1 MPAPAPCPARASSL
15 GSGRR
20 ARVTTT
26 EDKTQH
32 RAPHTRPDAE
42 IEALV
47 AALDDDGGG
56 ELSVDE
62 IADFI
67 ERGTDSVQ
75 RLSVQRGDERLALG
89 VRDDARGHLEV
100 VADELLELLG
110 VEVAVA
116 RLVVALEQLLQRLAL
131 RRRL

>member
-1 MPAPAPCPARASSL
+1 M
-15 GSGRR
+15 
-20 ARVTTT
+20 TTT
-26 EDKTQH
+26 EDKTQR

-56 ELSVDE
+56 ELSIGE
-62 IADFI
+62 IAD
-67 ERGTDSVQ
+67 TDSAQ

-89 VRDDARGHLEV
+89 VRDVARGHLEV

-116 RLVVALEQLLQRLAL
+116 RMAVALEQVLQRLAL
-131 RRRL
+131 RRRLLEL

>member
-56 ELSVDE
+56 ELSIGE
-62 IADFI
+62 IAD
-67 ERGTDSVQ
+67 TDSAQ
-75 RLSVQRGDERLALG
+75 RLSVQRA
-89 VRDDARGHLEV
+89 AR
-100 VADELLELLG
+100 
-110 VEVAVA
+110 
-116 RLVVALEQLLQRLAL
+116 R
-131 RRRL
+131 